1 MTRTNTAKSSRSWA
15 LRVLTTAGLLCC
27 VLADSSAL
35 AQTPNDAETAWA
47 VIRTSDKP
55 PVPPAEWLEDAPV
68 KEDVGD
74 FNRNSANAS
83 LKLAAMCEAF
93 GKNFPDDERADRA
106 NIRALIALKLAEKL
120 GNNTGNERFDALMQ
134 KLSPLPA
141 EVEFV
146 LDAAYAMHLSEL
158 LDYEVNGVD
167 LGVFSKEILILTERH
182 AAQYDTGR
190 MQFQLAQSLVSSGQ
204 VDEGKAALR
213 QTIKSVADEEFKS
226 VARLLLRQVE
236 RIGKPLVLE
245 FTDLEGGKV
254 SMEGYRGRVVMV
266 DFWAMWCGPC
276 VRALPKL
283 KSLHEDLSA
292 GQFEILGINFDG
304 DPDSLRKFV
313 NAREMDWP
321 QYPGGEP
328 GENALGEKLSV
339 YQWPTVWL
347 VDKHGVLRGING
359 EVDTEKKIVKL
370 MNESF

>member
-1 MTRTNTAKSSRSWA
+1 MTRTNIAKSSGSWA
-15 LRVLTTAGLLCC
+15 LRVLTTALLLCA
-27 VLADSSAL
+27 LADSSAV

-47 VIRTSDKP
+47 LIRTSDKP

-68 KEDVGD
+68 REDVGN
-74 FNRNSANAS
+74 FNRDSANAS

-106 NIRALIALKLAEKL
+106 NIRALIALKFAEKL
-120 GNNTGNERFDALMQ
+120 GNHTGQERFDSLKQ
-134 KLSPLPA
+134 KLSPLPT
-141 EVEFV
+141 EVEFL

-167 LGVFSKEILILTERH
+167 LDVFSKEIQILTEHH

-213 QTIKSVADEEFKS
+213 QTIESVADEEFKS
-226 VARLLLRQVE
+226 VARLLLTQAE
-236 RIGKPLVLE
+236 RIGKPLAFE
-245 FTDLEGGKV
+245 FTNLEGQKV
-254 SMEGYRGRVVMV
+254 SMEGYRGRVVLV

-283 KSLHEDLSA
+283 KSLHQALGA
-292 GQFEILGINFDG
+292 RQFEILGINFDG

-313 NAREMDWP
+313 KARKMAWP

-328 GENALGEKLSV
+328 GENALGKKFSV

-347 VDKHGVLRGING
+347 VDKQGVLRDING

-370 MNESF
+370 LNESF